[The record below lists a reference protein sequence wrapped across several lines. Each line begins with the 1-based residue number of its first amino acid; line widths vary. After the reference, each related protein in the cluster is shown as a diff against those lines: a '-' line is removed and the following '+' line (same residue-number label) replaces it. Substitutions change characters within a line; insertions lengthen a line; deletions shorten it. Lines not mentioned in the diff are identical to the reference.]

1 MIGFICPLSIPNAPF
16 FWNFFD
22 FTYAPAL
29 LYYAYIPIIV
39 LSIFL
44 ALYVLRKDKFS
55 LQSKLLTVLSLSFSV
70 WVANVTMQWIA
81 ASADIVLF
89 SWEITPIIEVFIP
102 IATFY
107 FFYVS
112 TRKRDISSKLKILFA
127 VIISAVA
134 AILPTRF
141 NVTMF
146 DMANCQAVVG
156 PLIYIVYV
164 IEILSAIA
172 ILSFVISDCFAKKMT
187 DNNRTQII
195 YLGVGSTIF
204 LTIFSLANIF
214 GEFLQTYQINLVGPL
229 GMVVFLALL
238 TYSIVRFKTFNAK
251 VFGAQALVATLWIL
265 IGSILFVAASSTT
278 RIITAITEILAIIFG
293 LTLIK
298 SVKKEV
304 EQKERNERLA
314 LDLQHSSDRLF
325 VANEKLKEL
334 DVKKTEFVSMAAHQ
348 LRAPLT
354 AIKGY
359 SSMLLEGSFGPIEQK
374 AKDKIGVVFE
384 SSNRLNAVIED
395 FLNVTRI
402 ELGKMKYEMSDFDFS
417 QLVKQ
422 VVAEQHQA
430 AERKN
435 MSLAVTIPP
444 GQNYIIKGDY
454 GKLAQVIGNLVDN
467 AIKYSDRGA
476 IVIKVDRVGEK
487 LLFSVKDNGVGISKE
502 TMDQLFK
509 KYSRASDAGKA
520 NATGTGLGL
529 YVAKEIVEAH
539 HGRIWA
545 ESAGPGMGSTFLV
558 EL

>member
-22 FTYAPAL
+22 FTYAPPL
-29 LYYAYIPIIV
+29 LYYAYIPIIA

-44 ALYVLRKDKFS
+44 ALYVLRKDNFS
-55 LQSKLLTVLSLSFSV
+55 LQSKLLTVLSVSFSV

-102 IATFY
+102 ITTFY

-134 AILPTRF
+134 VLLPTRF
-141 NVTMF
+141 NVAMF
-146 DMANCQAVVG
+146 DMANCQAMVG
-156 PLIYIVYV
+156 PLIYIVYAV
-164 IEILSAIA
+164 EIVAAIA
-172 ILSFVISDCFAKKMT
+172 ILAFVLRDYFAKK
-187 DNNRTQII
+187 NNESNHAQII

-204 LTIFSLANIF
+204 LTTFSLANIF

-238 TYSIVRFKTFNAK
+238 TYSIVRFKAFNVK

-265 IGSILFVAASSTT
+265 IGSILFVATSNQT
-278 RIITAITEILAIIFG
+278 RIITSITEILAIIFG

-304 EQKERNERLA
+304 AEKEKNERLA
-314 LDLQHSSDRLF
+314 KDLQHSSDKLF
-325 VANEKLKEL
+325 VANEKLKDL

-359 SSMLLEGSFGPIEQK
+359 SSMLLEGSFGPIEQQ
-374 AKDKIGVVFE
+374 AKEKISVVFE

-435 MSLAVTIPP
+435 LSLALNIPP
-444 GQNYIIKGDY
+444 GSNYKVNGDY

-467 AIKYSDRGA
+467 AIKYSDRGTV
-476 IVIKVDRVGEK
+476 IVKLDRVENNVR
-487 LLFSVKDNGVGISKE
+487 FSIKDSGVGISKE
-502 TMDQLFK
+502 TMEQLFK
-509 KYSRASDAGKA
+509 KFSRASDAGKA

-545 ESAGPGMGSTFLV
+545 ESAGPGQGSTFFV